1 VLIFTWYKINKND
14 FLVDG
19 DFALKEGLLIL
30 INMKILNTLKT
41 IRNNWKK
48 STFAACLLAYGVD
61 YGHEKHKVTEMMRAY
76 SREIVALGQSSEGS
90 TGTPKRVTVILNPAA
105 NGR

>member
-1 VLIFTWYKINKND
+1 LLPN
-14 FLVDG
+14 LV
-19 DFALKEGLLIL
+19 K
-30 INMKILNTLKT
+30 MKIVNALKT

-48 STFAACLLAYGVD
+48 STLAACLLAYGVD

-76 SREIVALGQSSEGS
+76 SREIVALGQSSEGT
-90 TGTPKRVTVILNPAA
+90 TGIPKRVTVILNPAA